1 MNSLKTKCK
10 MFKKIF
16 YLSLLFFFF
25 NCANMQAQNNNAP
38 SDSLLVD
45 LMKQNPNNFASLL
58 TDPGQYRIQILY
70 TKINRDKN
78 NIPHF
83 KNYSYRLNTN
93 EYFYPA
99 STVKFPLSVLALEK
113 LNNLKVAGLNKTTT
127 AIYDSIT
134 ARQETIY
141 NNPYAIDGRQT
152 IEQAI
157 KEVLVVSD
165 NNAANRLYEFLGQE
179 YIHSQLANKG
189 YPEVYIRNRLELGRT
204 PIENRQTQTVH
215 FYDANNKLIYTQPAQ
230 NNTGKLPYYNVL
242 IGNGYMNS
250 QDSLINAPLNFS
262 EKNRIS
268 LSDLHHIMQ
277 SVIFPDQMP
286 KKQGFNLSSDDRKFL
301 LQCMHTTPT
310 ESSYPTYDSSEYYP
324 AYAKFIML
332 GSEKG
337 PIPSNIKIFSKAG
350 DAYGFLLDNTY
361 IIDTD
366 AKVEFMLSAVIYVNA
381 DGILNDNTYDY
392 RTIGLPFMKNLGNT
406 IYQYEL
412 SRKRAYRPNFDN
424 LLGPTK

>member
-1 MNSLKTKCK
+1 

-16 YLSLLFFFF
+16 YLGLLFFFF
-25 NCANMQAQNNNAP
+25 NCANMQAQNNIGAN
-38 SDSLLVD
+38 DSLLVA
-45 LMKQNPNNFASLL
+45 LMKQNPNNYASLL
-58 TDPGQYRIQILY
+58 ADPAQYRIQILY
-70 TKINRDKN
+70 TQINRDKN

-83 KNYSYRLNTN
+83 KEYSYRLNPN

-113 LNNLKVAGLNKTTT
+113 LNDLKIIGLNKAST
-127 AIYDSIT
+127 AIYDSVT

-204 PIENRQTQTVH
+204 PVENRQTQSVQ

-230 NNTGKLPYYNVL
+230 NNTSKLPYYNVL
-242 IGNGYMNS
+242 IGNGYLNG

-286 KKQGFNLSSDDRKFL
+286 KKQRFNLSNEDRNFL
-301 LQCMHTTPT
+301 LQWMHTTPT
-310 ESSYPTYDSSEYYP
+310 QSSYPTYDSSEYYP

-406 IYQYEL
+406 IYNYEL
-412 SRKRAYRPNFDN
+412 SRKRAFRPNFDN
-424 LLGPTK
+424 LLGPIK

>member
-1 MNSLKTKCK
+1 
-10 MFKKIF
+10 
-16 YLSLLFFFF
+16 
-25 NCANMQAQNNNAP
+25 
-38 SDSLLVD
+38 
-45 LMKQNPNNFASLL
+45 MKQNPNYFASLL
-58 TDPGQYRIQILY
+58 ADPGQYRIQILY
-70 TKINRDKN
+70 TQINRDKK

-83 KNYSYRLNTN
+83 KEYSYRLNAN

-113 LNNLKVAGLNKTTT
+113 LNNLKVQGLTKAST
-127 AIYDSIT
+127 AIYDSVT

-179 YIHSQLANKG
+179 YIHSQLANRG
-189 YPEVYIRNRLELGRT
+189 FPEVYIRNRLELGRT
-204 PIENRQTQTVH
+204 PLENRQTQAVH
-215 FYDANNKLIYTQPAQ
+215 FYDENNKLIYTQPAQ

-242 IGNGYMNS
+242 IGNGYLNNN
-250 QDSLINAPLNFS
+250 DSLINAPLNFS

-277 SVIFPDQMP
+277 SVIFPNQMP
-286 KKQGFNLSSDDRKFL
+286 KKQRFNLSSNDRKFL
-301 LQCMHTTPT
+301 LQWMHTTPN
-310 ESSYPTYDSSEYYP
+310 ESNYPTYDSSAYYP

-332 GSEKG
+332 GSERG
-337 PIPSNIKIFSKAG
+337 TIPSNIKIFSKAG

-361 IIDTD
+361 IIDTE

-406 IYQYEL
+406 IYKYEL
-412 SRKRAYRPNFDN
+412 SRKRAYRPNFDTII
-424 LLGPTK
+424 GPSK

>member
-1 MNSLKTKCK
+1 
-10 MFKKIF
+10 MFKKVF
-16 YLSLLFFFF
+16 YLVLLYSFF
-25 NCANMQAQNNNAP
+25 NCANIQAQNDNVTN
-38 SDSLLVD
+38 DSLLVA
-45 LMKQNPNNFASLL
+45 LMKQNPNYFASLL
-58 TDPGQYRIQILY
+58 ADPGQYRIQILY
-70 TKINRDKN
+70 TQINRDKK

-83 KNYSYRLNTN
+83 KEYSYRLNAN

-113 LNNLKVAGLNKTTT
+113 LNNLKVQGLTKAST
-127 AIYDSIT
+127 AIYDSVT

-179 YIHSQLANKG
+179 YIHSQLANRG
-189 YPEVYIRNRLELGRT
+189 FPEVYIRNRLELGRT
-204 PIENRQTQTVH
+204 PLENRQTQAVH
-215 FYDANNKLIYTQPAQ
+215 FYDENNKLIYTQPAQ

-242 IGNGYMNS
+242 IGNGYLNNN
-250 QDSLINAPLNFS
+250 DSLINAPLNFS

-277 SVIFPDQMP
+277 SVIFPNQMP
-286 KKQGFNLSSDDRKFL
+286 KKQRFNLSSNDRKFL
-301 LQCMHTTPT
+301 LQWMHTTPN
-310 ESSYPTYDSSEYYP
+310 ESNYPTYDSSAYYP

-332 GSEKG
+332 GSEKS

-361 IIDTD
+361 IIDTE

-406 IYQYEL
+406 IYKYEL
-412 SRKRAYRPNFDN
+412 SRKRAYRPNFDTII
-424 LLGPTK
+424 GPSK

>member
-1 MNSLKTKCK
+1 
-10 MFKKIF
+10 MFKKVF
-16 YLSLLFFFF
+16 NLGLLFFFF
-25 NCANMQAQNNNAP
+25 NSAYMHAQNNNAN
-38 SDSLLVD
+38 SDSLVVD
-45 LMKQNPNNFASLL
+45 LMKQNPNYFASLL
-58 TDPGQYRIQILY
+58 ADPGQYRIQILY
-70 TKINRDKN
+70 TQINRDKN

-83 KNYSYRLNTN
+83 KDYSYRLNSN

-113 LNNLKVAGLNKTTT
+113 LNNLKIVGLTKATT
-127 AIYDSIT
+127 AIYDSVT

-189 YPEVYIRNRLELGRT
+189 YLEVYIRNRLELGRT
-204 PIENRQTQTVH
+204 PIENRQTQAVQ
-215 FYDANNKLIYTQPAQ
+215 FYDTNNKLIYTQPAQ

-242 IGNGYMNS
+242 IGNGYKNS
-250 QDSLINAPLNFS
+250 HDSLINAPLNFS
-262 EKNRIS
+262 EKNSIS

-286 KKQGFNLSSDDRKFL
+286 KKQRFNLSSDDRKFL
-301 LQCMHTTPT
+301 LQWMHTTPS
-310 ESSYPTYDSSEYYP
+310 ESTYPTYDSSEYYS

-406 IYQYEL
+406 IYNYEL
-412 SRKRAYRPNFDN
+412 SRKREYNPNFDN
-424 LLGPTK
+424 IIGPSK

>member
-1 MNSLKTKCK
+1 

-16 YLSLLFFFF
+16 YLGLLFFFF
-25 NCANMQAQNNNAP
+25 YCANMQAQNNIGAN
-38 SDSLLVD
+38 DSLLVA
-45 LMKQNPNNFASLL
+45 LMKQNPNNYASLL
-58 TDPGQYRIQILY
+58 ADPAQYRIQILY
-70 TKINRDKN
+70 TQINRDKN

-83 KNYSYRLNTN
+83 KEYSYRLNPN

-113 LNNLKVAGLNKTTT
+113 LNDLKIIGLNKAST
-127 AIYDSIT
+127 AIYDSVT

-204 PIENRQTQTVH
+204 PVENRQTQSVQ
-215 FYDANNKLIYTQPAQ
+215 FYDVNNKLIYTQPAQ
-230 NNTGKLPYYNVL
+230 NNTSKLPYYNVL
-242 IGNGYMNS
+242 IGNGYLNG

-286 KKQGFNLSSDDRKFL
+286 KKQRFNLSNEDRNFL
-301 LQCMHTTPT
+301 LQWMHTTPT
-310 ESSYPTYDSSEYYP
+310 QSSYPTYDSSEYYP

-406 IYQYEL
+406 IYKYEL
-412 SRKRAYRPNFDN
+412 SRKRAFRPNFDN
-424 LLGPTK
+424 LLGPIK

>member
-1 MNSLKTKCK
+1 
-10 MFKKIF
+10 
-16 YLSLLFFFF
+16 
-25 NCANMQAQNNNAP
+25 MQAQNIMGAN
-38 SDSLLVD
+38 DSLLVE
-45 LMKQNPNNFASLL
+45 LMKQNPNYFAPLL
-58 TDPGQYRIQILY
+58 ADPGEYRIQILY
-70 TKINRDKN
+70 TQINRDKN

-83 KNYSYRLNTN
+83 KDYSYRLNAN

-113 LNNLKVAGLNKTTT
+113 LNNLKVAGLNKATT
-127 AIYDSIT
+127 AIYDSVT

-179 YIHSQLANKG
+179 YIHSQLSNKG

-204 PIENRQTQTVH
+204 PLENRQTQAIH
-215 FYDANNKLIYTQPAQ
+215 FYDENNKLIYTQPAQ
-230 NNTGKLPYYNVL
+230 NNTSKLPYYNVL
-242 IGNGYMNS
+242 IGNGYLNG

-277 SVIFPDQMP
+277 SVIFPDQIP
-286 KKQGFNLSSDDRKFL
+286 KKQQFNLSSDDRNFL
-301 LQCMHTTPT
+301 LQWMHTTPT

-337 PIPSNIKIFSKAG
+337 PIPSNLKIFSKAG

-361 IIDTD
+361 IIDTA

-406 IYQYEL
+406 IYNYEL
-412 SRKRAYRPNFDN
+412 SRKRAFRPNFDN
-424 LLGPTK
+424 LLGPIK

>member
-1 MNSLKTKCK
+1 
-10 MFKKIF
+10 
-16 YLSLLFFFF
+16 
-25 NCANMQAQNNNAP
+25 MQAQNNMGAN
-38 SDSLLVD
+38 DSLLVE
-45 LMKQNPNNFASLL
+45 LMKQNPNYFASLL
-58 TDPGQYRIQILY
+58 ADPGQYRIQILY
-70 TKINRDKN
+70 TQINRDKN

-83 KNYSYRLNTN
+83 KDYSYRLNAN

-113 LNNLKVAGLNKTTT
+113 LNNLKVQGLTKAST
-127 AIYDSIT
+127 AIYDSVT

-204 PIENRQTQTVH
+204 PLENRQTQAVH

-230 NNTGKLPYYNVL
+230 NNTSKLPYYNVL
-242 IGNGYMNS
+242 IGNGYLNNN
-250 QDSLINAPLNFS
+250 DSLINAPLNFS

-277 SVIFPDQMP
+277 SVIFPNQMP
-286 KKQGFNLSSDDRKFL
+286 KKQRFNLSSDDRKFL
-301 LQCMHTTPT
+301 LQWMHTTPT
-310 ESSYPTYDSSEYYP
+310 ESTYPTYDSSEYYP
-324 AYAKFIML
+324 AYTKFIML
-332 GSEKG
+332 GSERG
-337 PIPSNIKIFSKAG
+337 TIPSNIKIFSKAG

-361 IIDTD
+361 IIDTE

-406 IYQYEL
+406 IYKYEL
-412 SRKRAYRPNFDN
+412 SRKRAYRPNFDTII
-424 LLGPTK
+424 GPSK

>member
-1 MNSLKTKCK
+1 
-10 MFKKIF
+10 
-16 YLSLLFFFF
+16 
-25 NCANMQAQNNNAP
+25 MQAQNNMGAN
-38 SDSLLVD
+38 DSLLVE
-45 LMKQNPNNFASLL
+45 LMKQNPNYFSSLL
-58 TDPGQYRIQILY
+58 ADPGQYRIQILY
-70 TKINRDKN
+70 TQINRDKN

-83 KNYSYRLNTN
+83 KDYSYRLNAN

-113 LNNLKVAGLNKTTT
+113 LNNLKVQGLTKAST
-127 AIYDSIT
+127 AIYDSVT

-179 YIHSQLANKG
+179 YIHSQLANRG

-204 PIENRQTQTVH
+204 PVENRQTQAVQ

-242 IGNGYMNS
+242 IGNGYLNNN
-250 QDSLINAPLNFS
+250 DSLINAPLNFS

-277 SVIFPDQMP
+277 SVIFPNQMP
-286 KKQGFNLSSDDRKFL
+286 KKQRFNLSSNDRKFL
-301 LQCMHTTPT
+301 LQWMHTTPN
-310 ESSYPTYDSSEYYP
+310 ESNYPTYDSSAYYP

-332 GSEKG
+332 GSERG
-337 PIPSNIKIFSKAG
+337 TIPSNIKIFSKAG

-361 IIDTD
+361 IIDTE

-424 LLGPTK
+424 IIGPSK

>member
-1 MNSLKTKCK
+1 
-10 MFKKIF
+10 MFKKVF
-16 YLSLLFFFF
+16 YLGLLFFFF
-25 NCANMQAQNNNAP
+25 NCANMQAQNNMGAN
-38 SDSLLVD
+38 DSLLID
-45 LMKQNPNNFASLL
+45 LMKQNPNYFASLL
-58 TDPGQYRIQILY
+58 ADPGQYRIQILY
-70 TKINRDKN
+70 TQINRDKK

-83 KNYSYRLNTN
+83 KEHSYRLNAN

-113 LNNLKVAGLNKTTT
+113 LNNLKVQGLTKAST
-127 AIYDSIT
+127 AIYDSVT

-204 PIENRQTQTVH
+204 PLENRQTQAVH

-230 NNTGKLPYYNVL
+230 NNTSKLPYYNVL
-242 IGNGYMNS
+242 IGNGYLNNN
-250 QDSLINAPLNFS
+250 DSLINAPLNFS

-277 SVIFPDQMP
+277 SVIFPNQMP
-286 KKQGFNLSSDDRKFL
+286 KKQRFNLSSDDRKFL
-301 LQCMHTTPT
+301 LQWMHTTPT
-310 ESSYPTYDSSEYYP
+310 ESTYPTYDSSEYYP

-332 GSEKG
+332 GSERG
-337 PIPSNIKIFSKAG
+337 TIPSNIKIFSKAG

-361 IIDTD
+361 IIDTE

-424 LLGPTK
+424 IIGPSK

>member
-1 MNSLKTKCK
+1 
-10 MFKKIF
+10 MFKKVF
-16 YLSLLFFFF
+16 YLVLLYSFF
-25 NCANMQAQNNNAP
+25 NCANIQAQNDNVTN
-38 SDSLLVD
+38 DSLLVA
-45 LMKQNPNNFASLL
+45 LMKQNPNYFASLL
-58 TDPGQYRIQILY
+58 ADPGQYRIQILY
-70 TKINRDKN
+70 TQINRDKK

-83 KNYSYRLNTN
+83 KEYSYRLNAN

-113 LNNLKVAGLNKTTT
+113 LNNLKVQGLTKAST
-127 AIYDSIT
+127 AIYDSVT

-179 YIHSQLANKG
+179 YIHSQLANRG
-189 YPEVYIRNRLELGRT
+189 FPEVYIRNRLELGRT
-204 PIENRQTQTVH
+204 PLENRQTQAVH
-215 FYDANNKLIYTQPAQ
+215 FYDENNKLIYTQPAQ

-242 IGNGYMNS
+242 IGNGYLNNN
-250 QDSLINAPLNFS
+250 DSLINAPLNFS

-277 SVIFPDQMP
+277 SVIFPNQMP
-286 KKQGFNLSSDDRKFL
+286 KKQRFNLSSNDRKFL
-301 LQCMHTTPT
+301 LQWMHTTPN
-310 ESSYPTYDSSEYYP
+310 ESNYPTYDSSAYYP

-332 GSEKG
+332 GSERG
-337 PIPSNIKIFSKAG
+337 TIPSNIKIFSKAG

-361 IIDTD
+361 IIDTE

-424 LLGPTK
+424 IIGPSK

>member
-1 MNSLKTKCK
+1 

-16 YLSLLFFFF
+16 YLGLLFFFF
-25 NCANMQAQNNNAP
+25 NCANMQAQNNIGAN
-38 SDSLLVD
+38 DSLLVA
-45 LMKQNPNNFASLL
+45 LMKQNPNNYASLL
-58 TDPGQYRIQILY
+58 ADPAQYRIQILY
-70 TKINRDKN
+70 TQINRDKN

-83 KNYSYRLNTN
+83 KEYSYRLNPN

-113 LNNLKVAGLNKTTT
+113 LNDLKIIGLNKAST
-127 AIYDSIT
+127 AIYDSVT

-204 PIENRQTQTVH
+204 PVENRQTQSVQ

-230 NNTGKLPYYNVL
+230 NNTSKLPYYNVL
-242 IGNGYMNS
+242 IGNGYLNG

-286 KKQGFNLSSDDRKFL
+286 KKQRFNLSNEDRNFL
-301 LQCMHTTPT
+301 LQWMHTTPT
-310 ESSYPTYDSSEYYP
+310 QSSYPTYDSSEYYP

-406 IYQYEL
+406 IYKYEL
-412 SRKRAYRPNFDN
+412 SRKRAFRPNFDN
-424 LLGPTK
+424 LLGPIK

>member
-1 MNSLKTKCK
+1 
-10 MFKKIF
+10 
-16 YLSLLFFFF
+16 
-25 NCANMQAQNNNAP
+25 
-38 SDSLLVD
+38 
-45 LMKQNPNNFASLL
+45 
-58 TDPGQYRIQILY
+58 
-70 TKINRDKN
+70 
-78 NIPHF
+78 
-83 KNYSYRLNTN
+83 
-93 EYFYPA
+93 
-99 STVKFPLSVLALEK
+99 
-113 LNNLKVAGLNKTTT
+113 
-127 AIYDSIT
+127 
-134 ARQETIY
+134 
-141 NNPYAIDGRQT
+141 
-152 IEQAI
+152 
-157 KEVLVVSD
+157 VVSD

-204 PIENRQTQTVH
+204 PLENRQTQSVQ

-242 IGNGYMNS
+242 IGNGYLNG

-286 KKQGFNLSSDDRKFL
+286 KKQRFNLSNEDRNFL
-301 LQCMHTTPT
+301 LQWMHTTPT
-310 ESSYPTYDSSEYYP
+310 QSSYPTYDSSEYYP

-406 IYQYEL
+406 IYKYEL
-412 SRKRAYRPNFDN
+412 SRKRAFRPNFDN
-424 LLGPTK
+424 LLGPIK

>member
-1 MNSLKTKCK
+1 
-10 MFKKIF
+10 
-16 YLSLLFFFF
+16 
-25 NCANMQAQNNNAP
+25 MQAQNNIGAN
-38 SDSLLVD
+38 DSLLVA
-45 LMKQNPNNFASLL
+45 LMKQNPNNYASLL
-58 TDPGQYRIQILY
+58 ADPAQYRIQILY
-70 TKINRDKN
+70 TQINRDKN

-83 KNYSYRLNTN
+83 KDYSYRLNPN

-113 LNNLKVAGLNKTTT
+113 LNDLKITGLNKAST
-127 AIYDSIT
+127 AIYDSVT

-204 PIENRQTQTVH
+204 PLENRQTQSVQ

-230 NNTGKLPYYNVL
+230 NNTSKLPYYNVL
-242 IGNGYMNS
+242 IGNGYLNG

-277 SVIFPDQMP
+277 SVIFTNQMP
-286 KKQGFNLSSDDRKFL
+286 KKQRFNLSNEDRNFL
-301 LQCMHTTPT
+301 LQWMHTTPT

-406 IYQYEL
+406 IYNYEL
-412 SRKRAYRPNFDN
+412 SRKRAFRPNFDN
-424 LLGPTK
+424 LLGPLK

>member
-1 MNSLKTKCK
+1 
-10 MFKKIF
+10 
-16 YLSLLFFFF
+16 
-25 NCANMQAQNNNAP
+25 MQAQNNIGAN
-38 SDSLLVD
+38 DSLLVA
-45 LMKQNPNNFASLL
+45 LMKQNPNNYASLL
-58 TDPGQYRIQILY
+58 ADPAQYRIQILY
-70 TKINRDKN
+70 TQINRDKN

-83 KNYSYRLNTN
+83 KEYSYRLNPN

-113 LNNLKVAGLNKTTT
+113 LNNLKITGLNKAST
-127 AIYDSIT
+127 AIYDSVT

-204 PIENRQTQTVH
+204 PLENRQTQSVQ

-230 NNTGKLPYYNVL
+230 NNTSKLPYYNVL
-242 IGNGYMNS
+242 IGNGYLNG

-268 LSDLHHIMQ
+268 LSDLHHVMQ
-277 SVIFPDQMP
+277 SVIFPDQTAS
-286 KKQGFNLSSDDRKFL
+286 KQRFNLSNEDRKFL
-301 LQCMHTTPT
+301 LQWMHTTPT

-406 IYQYEL
+406 IYKYEL

-424 LLGPTK
+424 IIGPSK

>member
-1 MNSLKTKCK
+1 
-10 MFKKIF
+10 
-16 YLSLLFFFF
+16 
-25 NCANMQAQNNNAP
+25 MQAQNNIGAN
-38 SDSLLVD
+38 DSLLVA
-45 LMKQNPNNFASLL
+45 LMKQNSNNYASLL
-58 TDPGQYRIQILY
+58 ADPAQYRIQILY
-70 TKINRDKN
+70 TQINRDKN

-83 KNYSYRLNTN
+83 KDYSYRLNAN

-113 LNNLKVAGLNKTTT
+113 LTDLKVAGLNKATT
-127 AIYDSIT
+127 AIYDSVT

-165 NNAANRLYEFLGQE
+165 NNAANPLYEFLGQE

-204 PIENRQTQTVH
+204 PVENRQTQSVQ

-230 NNTGKLPYYNVL
+230 NNTSKLPYYNVL
-242 IGNGYMNS
+242 IGNGYLNG

-286 KKQGFNLSSDDRKFL
+286 KKQRFNLSNEDRNFL
-301 LQCMHTTPT
+301 LQWMHTTPT
-310 ESSYPTYDSSEYYP
+310 QSSYPTYDSSEYYP

-406 IYQYEL
+406 IYKYEL
-412 SRKRAYRPNFDN
+412 SRKRAFRPNFDN
-424 LLGPTK
+424 LLGPIK

>member
-1 MNSLKTKCK
+1 

-16 YLSLLFFFF
+16 YLGLLFFFF
-25 NCANMQAQNNNAP
+25 NCANMQAQNNIGDN
-38 SDSLLVD
+38 DSLLVA
-45 LMKQNPNNFASLL
+45 LMKQNPNNYATLL
-58 TDPGQYRIQILY
+58 ADPGQYRIQILY
-70 TKINRDKN
+70 TQINRDKN

-83 KNYSYRLNTN
+83 KDYSYRLNPN

-113 LNNLKVAGLNKTTT
+113 LNDLKITGLNKAST
-127 AIYDSIT
+127 AIYDSVT

-204 PIENRQTQTVH
+204 PLENRQTQSVQ

-242 IGNGYMNS
+242 IGNGYLNG

-286 KKQGFNLSSDDRKFL
+286 KKQRFNLSNEDRNFL
-301 LQCMHTTPT
+301 LQWMHTTPT

-406 IYQYEL
+406 IYNYEL
-412 SRKRAYRPNFDN
+412 SRKRAFRPNFDN
-424 LLGPTK
+424 LLGPIK

>member
-1 MNSLKTKCK
+1 
-10 MFKKIF
+10 
-16 YLSLLFFFF
+16 
-25 NCANMQAQNNNAP
+25 MQAQNNMGAN
-38 SDSLLVD
+38 DSLLVA
-45 LMKQNPNNFASLL
+45 LMKQNPNNFDALL
-58 TDPGQYRIQILY
+58 ADPGQYRIQILY
-70 TKINRDKN
+70 TQINRDKN
-78 NIPHF
+78 NTAHF
-83 KNYSYRLNTN
+83 KEYSYRLNAN

-113 LNNLKVAGLNKTTT
+113 LNNLKITGLNKAST
-127 AIYDSIT
+127 AIYDSVT

-179 YIHSQLANKG
+179 YIHSQLANRG

-204 PIENRQTQTVH
+204 PLENRQTQSVQ

-230 NNTGKLPYYNVL
+230 NNTSKLPYYNVL
-242 IGNGYMNS
+242 IGYGYLNG

-268 LSDLHHIMQ
+268 LSDLHHVMQ

-286 KKQGFNLSSDDRKFL
+286 QKQRFNLSNEDRKFL
-301 LQCMHTTPT
+301 LQWMHTNPK

-366 AKVEFMLSAVIYVNA
+366 AKVEFMLSAVIYVND

-406 IYQYEL
+406 IYNYEL
-412 SRKRAYRPNFDN
+412 GRKRVFSPNFDN
-424 LLGPTK
+424 LLGSTK

>member
-1 MNSLKTKCK
+1 
-10 MFKKIF
+10 
-16 YLSLLFFFF
+16 
-25 NCANMQAQNNNAP
+25 MQAQNINAN
-38 SDSLLVD
+38 SDSLLVA
-45 LMKQNPNNFASLL
+45 LMKQNPNYFASLL
-58 TDPGQYRIQILY
+58 ADPGQYRIQILY
-70 TKINRDKN
+70 TQINRDKN

-83 KNYSYRLNTN
+83 KDYSYRLNAN

-113 LNNLKVAGLNKTTT
+113 LNNLKVAGLNKATT
-127 AIYDSIT
+127 AIYDSVI

-204 PIENRQTQTVH
+204 PVENRQTQAVH

-242 IGNGYMNS
+242 IGNGYLNS
-250 QDSLINAPLNFS
+250 QDSLINSPLNFS

-301 LQCMHTTPT
+301 LQWMHTTPT

-332 GSEKG
+332 GSERG
-337 PIPSNIKIFSKAG
+337 TIPSNIKIFSKAG

-361 IIDTD
+361 IIDTE

-424 LLGPTK
+424 IIGPSK

>member
-1 MNSLKTKCK
+1 
-10 MFKKIF
+10 
-16 YLSLLFFFF
+16 
-25 NCANMQAQNNNAP
+25 MQAQNNIGAN
-38 SDSLLVD
+38 DSLLVA
-45 LMKQNPNNFASLL
+45 LMKQNPNNYASLL
-58 TDPGQYRIQILY
+58 ADPAQYRIQILY
-70 TKINRDKN
+70 TQINRDKN

-83 KNYSYRLNTN
+83 KEYSYRLNPN

-113 LNNLKVAGLNKTTT
+113 LTDLKVAGLNKATT
-127 AIYDSIT
+127 AIYDSVT

-141 NNPYAIDGRQT
+141 NNPYAIDGRQN

-204 PIENRQTQTVH
+204 PLENRQTQSVQ

-230 NNTGKLPYYNVL
+230 NNTSKLPYYNVL
-242 IGNGYMNS
+242 IGNGYLNG

-277 SVIFPDQMP
+277 SVIFPDQTAS
-286 KKQGFNLSSDDRKFL
+286 KQRFNLSNEDRKFL
-301 LQCMHTTPT
+301 LQWMHTTPT

-406 IYQYEL
+406 IYKYEL
-412 SRKRAYRPNFDN
+412 GRKRVFSPNFDN

>member
-1 MNSLKTKCK
+1 
-10 MFKKIF
+10 MFKKVF
-16 YLSLLFFFF
+16 YLVLLCFFF
-25 NCANMQAQNNNAP
+25 NCANMQAQNNNA
-38 SDSLLVD
+38 SNDSLLVD
-45 LMKQNPNNFASLL
+45 LMKQNPNYFASLL

-70 TKINRDKN
+70 TQINRDKN

-83 KNYSYRLNTN
+83 KDYNYRLNAN

-113 LNNLKVAGLNKTTT
+113 LNNLKVQGLTKAST
-127 AIYDSIT
+127 AIYDSVT

-179 YIHSQLANKG
+179 YIHSQLANRG
-189 YPEVYIRNRLELGRT
+189 FPEVYIRNRLELGRT
-204 PIENRQTQTVH
+204 PLENRQTQAVH
-215 FYDANNKLIYTQPAQ
+215 FYDENNKLIYTQPAQ

-242 IGNGYMNS
+242 IGNGYLNNN
-250 QDSLINAPLNFS
+250 DSLINAPLNFS

-277 SVIFPDQMP
+277 SVIFPNQMP
-286 KKQGFNLSSDDRKFL
+286 KKQRFNLSSNDRKFL
-301 LQCMHTTPT
+301 LQWMHTTPN
-310 ESSYPTYDSSEYYP
+310 ESNYPTYDSSAYYP

-332 GSEKG
+332 GSERG
-337 PIPSNIKIFSKAG
+337 TIPSNIKIFSKAG

-361 IIDTD
+361 IIDTE

-406 IYQYEL
+406 IYKYEL
-412 SRKRAYRPNFDN
+412 SRKRAYRPNFDTII
-424 LLGPTK
+424 GPSK

>member
-1 MNSLKTKCK
+1 
-10 MFKKIF
+10 
-16 YLSLLFFFF
+16 
-25 NCANMQAQNNNAP
+25 MQAQNNIGAN
-38 SDSLLVD
+38 DSLLVA
-45 LMKQNPNNFASLL
+45 LMKQSPNHFASLL
-58 TDPGQYRIQILY
+58 ADPGQYRIQILY
-70 TKINRDKN
+70 TQINRDKN

-83 KNYSYRLNTN
+83 KEYSYRLNPN

-113 LNNLKVAGLNKTTT
+113 LNDLKITGLNKATT
-127 AIYDSIT
+127 AIYDSVT
-134 ARQETIY
+134 ARQEIIY

-204 PIENRQTQTVH
+204 PLENRQTQSVQ

-230 NNTGKLPYYNVL
+230 NNTSKLPYYNVL
-242 IGNGYMNS
+242 IGNGYLNG

-277 SVIFPDQMP
+277 SVIFPDQIP
-286 KKQGFNLSSDDRKFL
+286 KKQQFNLSNEDRNFL
-301 LQCMHTTPT
+301 LQWMHTTPT

-406 IYQYEL
+406 IYNYEL
-412 SRKRAYRPNFDN
+412 SRKRAFRPNFDN
-424 LLGPTK
+424 LLGPIK

>member
-1 MNSLKTKCK
+1 
-10 MFKKIF
+10 MFKKVF
-16 YLSLLFFFF
+16 YLGLLFFFF
-25 NCANMQAQNNNAP
+25 NCVNIQAQNNNVT
-38 SDSLLVD
+38 SDSLVVD
-45 LMKQNPNNFASLL
+45 LMKQNPNYFASLL
-58 TDPGQYRIQILY
+58 ADPSLYRIQILY
-70 TKINRDKN
+70 TQINRDKN
-78 NIPHF
+78 NVPHF
-83 KNYSYRLNTN
+83 KDYSYRLNAN

-113 LNNLKVAGLNKTTT
+113 LNDLKISGLNKATT
-127 AIYDSIT
+127 AIYDSVT

-204 PIENRQTQTVH
+204 PLENRQTQSVQ
-215 FYDANNKLIYTQPAQ
+215 FYDANNKLIYTKPAQ

-242 IGNGYMNS
+242 IGNGYLNG

-277 SVIFPDQMP
+277 SVIFQDQMP
-286 KKQGFNLSSDDRKFL
+286 KKQRFNLSSDDRKFL
-301 LQCMHTTPT
+301 LKWMHTTPT
-310 ESSYPTYDSSEYYP
+310 ESSYPSYDSSDYYP
-324 AYAKFIML
+324 AYAKFLML

-361 IIDTD
+361 IIDTA
-366 AKVEFMLSAVIYVNA
+366 AKVEFMLSAVIYVNS

-392 RTIGLPFMKNLGNT
+392 RTIGLPFMKNLGNI
-406 IYQYEL
+406 IYNYEL
-412 SRKRAYRPNFDN
+412 GRKRDFLPNFDN
-424 LLGPTK
+424 LLGSTK

>member
-1 MNSLKTKCK
+1 

-16 YLSLLFFFF
+16 YLGLLFFFF
-25 NCANMQAQNNNAP
+25 NCANMQAQNNIGAN
-38 SDSLLVD
+38 DSLLVA
-45 LMKQNPNNFASLL
+45 LMKQNSNNYASLL
-58 TDPGQYRIQILY
+58 ADPAQYRIQILY
-70 TKINRDKN
+70 TQINRDKN

-83 KNYSYRLNTN
+83 KEYSYRLNPN

-113 LNNLKVAGLNKTTT
+113 LTDLKVAGLNKATT
-127 AIYDSIT
+127 AIYDSVT

-141 NNPYAIDGRQT
+141 NNPYAIDGRQN

-204 PIENRQTQTVH
+204 PVENRQTQSVQ

-230 NNTGKLPYYNVL
+230 NNTSKLPYYNVL
-242 IGNGYMNS
+242 IGNGYLNG

-286 KKQGFNLSSDDRKFL
+286 KKQRFNLSNEDRNFL
-301 LQCMHTTPT
+301 LQWMHTTPT
-310 ESSYPTYDSSEYYP
+310 QSSYPTYDSSEYYP

-406 IYQYEL
+406 IYKYEL
-412 SRKRAYRPNFDN
+412 SRKRAFRPNFDN
-424 LLGPTK
+424 LLGPIK

>member
-1 MNSLKTKCK
+1 

-16 YLSLLFFFF
+16 YLGLLFFFF
-25 NCANMQAQNNNAP
+25 NCANMQAQNNIGAN
-38 SDSLLVD
+38 DSLLVA
-45 LMKQNPNNFASLL
+45 LMKQNPNNYASLL
-58 TDPGQYRIQILY
+58 ADPAQYRIQILY
-70 TKINRDKN
+70 TQINRDKN

-83 KNYSYRLNTN
+83 KEYSYRLNPN

-113 LNNLKVAGLNKTTT
+113 LNDLKIIGLNKAST
-127 AIYDSIT
+127 AIYDSVT

-204 PIENRQTQTVH
+204 PVENRQTQSVQ

-242 IGNGYMNS
+242 IGNGYLNG

-286 KKQGFNLSSDDRKFL
+286 KKQRFNLSNEDRNFL
-301 LQCMHTTPT
+301 LQWMHTTPT
-310 ESSYPTYDSSEYYP
+310 QSSYPTYDSSEYYP

-406 IYQYEL
+406 IYNYEL
-412 SRKRAYRPNFDN
+412 SRKRAFRPNFDN
-424 LLGPTK
+424 LLGPIK

>member
-1 MNSLKTKCK
+1 
-10 MFKKIF
+10 
-16 YLSLLFFFF
+16 
-25 NCANMQAQNNNAP
+25 MQAQNNIGAN
-38 SDSLLVD
+38 DSLLVA
-45 LMKQNPNNFASLL
+45 LMKQNPNNYASLL
-58 TDPGQYRIQILY
+58 ADPAQYRIQILY
-70 TKINRDKN
+70 TQINRDKN

-83 KNYSYRLNTN
+83 KEYSYRLNPN

-113 LNNLKVAGLNKTTT
+113 LNDLKIIGLNKAST
-127 AIYDSIT
+127 AIYDSVT

-204 PIENRQTQTVH
+204 PVENRQTQSVQ

-242 IGNGYMNS
+242 IGNGYLNG

-286 KKQGFNLSSDDRKFL
+286 KKQRFNLSNEDRNFL
-301 LQCMHTTPT
+301 LQWMHTTPT
-310 ESSYPTYDSSEYYP
+310 QSSYPTYDSSEYYP

-406 IYQYEL
+406 IYKYEL
-412 SRKRAYRPNFDN
+412 SRKRAFRPNFDN
-424 LLGPTK
+424 LLGPIK

>member
-1 MNSLKTKCK
+1 
-10 MFKKIF
+10 MFKKVF
-16 YLSLLFFFF
+16 YLGMLFFFF
-25 NCANMQAQNNNAP
+25 NCANIQAQNNTGAN
-38 SDSLLVD
+38 DSLLVA
-45 LMKQNPNNFASLL
+45 LMKQNPNYFASLL
-58 TDPGQYRIQILY
+58 ADPGQYRIQILY
-70 TKINRDKN
+70 TQINRDKN

-83 KNYSYRLNTN
+83 KDYSYRLNPN

-113 LNNLKVAGLNKTTT
+113 LNNLKVAGLNKATT
-127 AIYDSIT
+127 AIYDSVT

-179 YIHSQLANKG
+179 YIHSQLTNRG

-204 PIENRQTQTVH
+204 PLENRQTQDVQ
-215 FYDANNKLIYTQPAQ
+215 FYDEKNKLIYTQPAQ

-250 QDSLINAPLNFS
+250 HDSLINEPLNFS

-277 SVIFPDQMP
+277 SVIFPEQMS
-286 KKQGFNLSSDDRKFL
+286 KKQRFNLNNEDRKFL
-301 LQCMHTTPT
+301 LQWMHTTPT
-310 ESSYPTYDSSEYYP
+310 ESSYPTYDSLNYYP
-324 AYAKFIML
+324 AYAKFLML

-366 AKVEFMLSAVIYVNA
+366 AKLEFMLSAVIYVNA
-381 DGILNDNTYDY
+381 DGILNDNNYNY
-392 RTIGLPFMKNLGNT
+392 STIGLPFMKNLGNT
-406 IYQYEL
+406 IYNFEL
-412 SRKRAYRPNFDN
+412 GRKRDFLPNFDN
-424 LLGPTK
+424 LLGSTK

>member
-1 MNSLKTKCK
+1 
-10 MFKKIF
+10 MFKKVF
-16 YLSLLFFFF
+16 YLVLLYSFF
-25 NCANMQAQNNNAP
+25 NCANIQAQNDNVTN
-38 SDSLLVD
+38 DSLLVA
-45 LMKQNPNNFASLL
+45 LMKQNPNYFASLL
-58 TDPGQYRIQILY
+58 ADPGQYRIQILY
-70 TKINRDKN
+70 TQINRDKK

-83 KNYSYRLNTN
+83 KEYSYRLNAN

-113 LNNLKVAGLNKTTT
+113 LNNLKVQGLTKAST

-179 YIHSQLANKG
+179 YIHSQLANRG
-189 YPEVYIRNRLELGRT
+189 FPEVYIRNRLELGRT
-204 PIENRQTQTVH
+204 PLENRQTQAVH
-215 FYDANNKLIYTQPAQ
+215 FYDENNKLIYTQPAQ
-230 NNTGKLPYYNVL
+230 NNTSKLPYYNVL
-242 IGNGYMNS
+242 IGNGYLNNN
-250 QDSLINAPLNFS
+250 DSLINAPLNFS

-277 SVIFPDQMP
+277 SVIFPNQMP
-286 KKQGFNLSSDDRKFL
+286 KKQRFNLSSDDRKFL
-301 LQCMHTTPT
+301 LQWMHTTPN
-310 ESSYPTYDSSEYYP
+310 ESNYPTYDSSAYYP

-332 GSEKG
+332 GSEKS

-361 IIDTD
+361 IIDTE

-406 IYQYEL
+406 IYKYEL
-412 SRKRAYRPNFDN
+412 SRKRAYRPNFDTII
-424 LLGPTK
+424 GPSK

>member
-1 MNSLKTKCK
+1 ML
-10 MFKKIF
+10 KKIF
-16 YLSLLFFFF
+16 SLALLSLFL
-25 NCANMQAQNNNAP
+25 NCTYMQAQNMNAP
-38 SDSLLVD
+38 SDSLLVT
-45 LMKQNPNNFASLL
+45 LMKQNPNHFASLL
-58 TDPGQYRIQILY
+58 ADPGQYRIQILY
-70 TKINRDKN
+70 TQINRDKN

-83 KNYSYRLNTN
+83 KDYSYRLNAN

-113 LNNLKVAGLNKTTT
+113 LNNLKVAGLNKAST
-127 AIYDSIT
+127 AIYDSVT

-204 PIENRQTQTVH
+204 PLENRQTQSVQ

-277 SVIFPDQMP
+277 SVIFPDKMP
-286 KKQGFNLSSDDRKFL
+286 KKQRFNLSSDDRKFL
-301 LQCMHTTPT
+301 LQWMHTTPT
-310 ESSYPTYDSSEYYP
+310 ESYYPTYDSSEYYP
-324 AYAKFIML
+324 AYAKFLML

-337 PIPSNIKIFSKAG
+337 PIPSNIKIYSKAG

-361 IIDTD
+361 IIDTT

-392 RTIGLPFMKNLGNT
+392 KTIGLPFMKNLGNT

-412 SRKRAYRPNFDN
+412 SRKRDFIPNFDN

>member
-1 MNSLKTKCK
+1 MV
-10 MFKKIF
+10 KKVF
-16 YLSLLFFFF
+16 HLGLLFFFL
-25 NCANMQAQNNNAP
+25 NCACMQAQNNNA
-38 SDSLLVD
+38 SNDSLLVD
-45 LMKQNPNNFASLL
+45 LMKQNPNYFASLL
-58 TDPGQYRIQILY
+58 ADPGQYRIQILY
-70 TKINRDKN
+70 TQINRDEN
-78 NIPHF
+78 NTPHF
-83 KNYSYRLNTN
+83 TDYSYRLNSN

-113 LNNLKVAGLNKTTT
+113 LNNLKVAGLNKATT
-127 AIYDSIT
+127 AIYDSVT

-204 PIENRQTQTVH
+204 PVENRQTQSVH
-215 FYDANNKLIYTQPAQ
+215 FYDENNKLIYTQPAQ

-242 IGNGYMNS
+242 IGNGYLNG
-250 QDSLINAPLNFS
+250 QDSIINVPLNFS

-277 SVIFPDQMP
+277 SVIFPEQMP
-286 KKQGFNLSSDDRKFL
+286 KKQRFNLSSDDRNFL
-301 LQCMHTTPT
+301 LQWMHTTPT
-310 ESSYPTYDSSEYYP
+310 ESTFPTYDSSEYYP

-332 GSEKG
+332 GSERG
-337 PIPSNIKIFSKAG
+337 TIPSNIKIFSKAG

-361 IIDTD
+361 IIDT
-366 AKVEFMLSAVIYVNA
+366 AARVEFMLSAVIYVNS
-381 DGILNDNTYDY
+381 DGILNDNNYDY

-424 LLGPTK
+424 IIGPSK